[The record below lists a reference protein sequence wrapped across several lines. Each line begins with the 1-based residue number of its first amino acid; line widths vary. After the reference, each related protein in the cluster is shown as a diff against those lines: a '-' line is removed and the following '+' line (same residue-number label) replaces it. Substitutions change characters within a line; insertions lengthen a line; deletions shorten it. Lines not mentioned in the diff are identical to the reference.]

1 MNMYDLIIIGAG
13 PAGLTA
19 GLYAGRACLKAL
31 ILEKLTC
38 GGQILLTETVENYP
52 GFPGGVSSSDLMGNI
67 EEQVMKLGVK
77 ILEEEAREIE
87 KLDTFWRI
95 KTREN
100 QYAAKAVV
108 IAAGS
113 LPKTLEVEGEK
124 QLTGKGV
131 SYCATC
137 DGPLYRNKIVAVVGG
152 GDTAAEEVLFL
163 ARFAAK
169 IFLIHRRN
177 RLRAAEILAQRI
189 KDNLKVKPIWN
200 TLVKAILGKERVEG
214 LLLKDIDSQKEE
226 TILCDGVFIYV
237 GRVPATGF
245 LGSLL
250 DLDEH
255 GHIITDEAMRTSQA
269 GIFAAGD
276 CRKKTFRQ
284 VITACSDGA
293 VALYSA
299 QQYLEGINPVRD
311 RSS

>member
-1 MNMYDLIIIGAG
+1 MYDLIIIGAG

-19 GLYAGRACLKAL
+19 GLYAGRARLKVL

-95 KTREN
+95 KTRAN

-163 ARFAAK
+163 TRFAAK
-169 IFLIHRRN
+169 IFLIHRRSQ
-177 RLRAAEILAQRI
+177 LRAAEILAQRL
-189 KDNLKVKPIWN
+189 KDNIKVKPIWN
-200 TLVKAILGKERVEG
+200 AQVLAILGKERVEG
-214 LLLKDIDSQKEE
+214 LVIKDVNSGNEE
-226 TILCDGVFIYV
+226 AILCDGVFIYV
-237 GRVPATGF
+237 GRAPATGF
-245 LGSLL
+245 LGNLIK
-250 DLDEH
+250 LDEH

-299 QQYLEGINPVRD
+299 QQYLREIK
-311 RSS
+311 SA